1 MCQEQWSLQKAEELY
16 EEGKN
21 RHIMETLNK
30 LVFVEP
36 DNQVAK
42 VLSADVYQHIGH
54 QKESPIIRKNFLT
67 GAF

>member
-42 VLSADVYQHIGH
+42 VLSADVY
-54 QKESPIIRKNFLT
+54 
-67 GAF
+67 